1 MEDAKCDCPAFKEGM
16 RTVESKFGAA
26 ETNDQKLNDA

>member
-16 RTVESKFGAA
+16 RTVESKFNAA
-26 ETNDQKLNDA
+26 VVNDHKLDDA